1 MRFTGLVCQFAKK
14 SNPHISA
21 ASLIPKDARSGG
33 GKKLEVLVFVIH
45 DVEVLV
51 FVIHDSFAIVTR
63 NQRAGAVL
71 TALCRRRVLPLTS
84 YFS

>member
-1 MRFTGLVCQFAKK
+1 VTFFFLRFALFKT
-14 SNPHISA
+14 HISA
-21 ASLIPKDARSGG
+21 ATFISNDARSGG
-33 GKKLEVLVFVIH
+33 GKKLEGFVFVIH
-45 DVEVLV
+45 E
-51 FVIHDSFAIVTR
+51 SFAIVTR